1 MPFNFETIGRWLI
14 ILGVT
19 VAIIGAILWAI
30 GHFFGWDKL
39 PGTIRF
45 QTASVSCVFPI
56 LGSIILSILLTL
68 LLNFLARFIK

>member
-14 ILGVT
+14 ILGVAL
-19 VAIIGAILWAI
+19 AIIGAVLWAI
-30 GHFFGWDKL
+30 GHFLGWEKL

-45 QTASVSCVFPI
+45 QTGSVSCIIPI

>member
-1 MPFNFETIGRWLI
+1 MPFNIETIGRWLI
-14 ILGVT
+14 ILGIALAV
-19 VAIIGAILWAI
+19 IGAALWAF
-30 GHFFGWDKL
+30 GHFLGWEKL

-45 QTASVSCVFPI
+45 QTGGFSCIIPV

>member
-1 MPFNFETIGRWLI
+1 MPFNLETIGRWLI
-14 ILGVT
+14 ILGISIV
-19 VAIIGAILWAI
+19 IIGAILYAI
-30 GHFFGWDKL
+30 GHFFGWEKL

-45 QTASVSCVFPI
+45 QTGGISCIFPI